1 MSDRDPNE
9 GSTDPM
15 VAEYWVLGEAV
26 QDKII
31 AEGYD
36 HHDVD
41 GIAVDIHDLLQAADR
56 IREELAP
63 GVLGAESKAAVLE
76 QLEKVQAEIDH
87 IAWHCNAAR
96 AYLARVK
103 DALQ

>member
-31 AEGYD
+31 AEGYE
-36 HHDVD
+36 HEDVD

-56 IREELAP
+56 IREEYGP
-63 GVLGAESKAAVLE
+63 AVLNADSKTAVIE
-76 QLEKVQAEIDH
+76 QLEKMQAEIDH

-96 AYLARVK
+96 AYLTRVQE
-103 DALQ
+103 ALQ